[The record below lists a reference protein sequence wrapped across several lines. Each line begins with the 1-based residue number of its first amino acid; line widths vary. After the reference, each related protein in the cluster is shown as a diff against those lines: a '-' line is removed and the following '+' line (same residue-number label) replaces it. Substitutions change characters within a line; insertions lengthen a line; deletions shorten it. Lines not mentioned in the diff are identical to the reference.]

1 MKTYIIDYLVNDR
14 KDWKTVRAESLDAA
28 LKAFRTAGVDGWTGI
43 NFVDYEVI
51 HVEERSLLE

>member
-28 LKAFRTAGVDGWTGI
+28 LKAFHSAGIDGWTGI
-43 NFVDYEVI
+43 RFADYEVI
-51 HVEERSLLE
+51 RVEERSLLE